1 MKSISIQRQTVFFLG
16 FLTMILLLA
25 GCDGDSTTGGGGGG
39 GACAVANCFGGGGTG
54 GGGSQNPNL
63 SISAV
68 PGDGENTLTFALSS
82 GNADSFNL
90 YWSTS
95 PDTTTPTWNKIEG
108 ATSPFVHDNL
118 TNGIPRF
125 YGVTAVSGGNESDP
139 SAVVGAM
146 PGKWTQLDQVT
157 VIDPPARD
165 SHTAV
170 YNPTTDKMI
179 VFGGKTQATT
189 LQDLWVLS
197 SASGD
202 LGSPNWPQINAIGVP
217 PSSRASHTAI
227 YNKQTNKMVV
237 FGGSE
242 DIDGN
247 FNSLQNDLWL
257 LSNADAD
264 GVAPTWQQLSPNG
277 SPPVRWGHGAV
288 YDEQADIMIVFGGV
302 QTGVNILNDVW
313 VLEDATTQVVPTW
326 RQILIPATS
335 GPSARCCMAV
345 GYDSTNRRMIVFGG
359 FGGFSQ
365 GSPILFGDLWTL
377 TFDATFTTATWQE
390 FTSSGGT
397 APSARCCAAS
407 FWDGSKFLLFG
418 GGTFSDSSDDKI
430 YAVVFLSSTFGT
442 ADGPSGRPPA
452 RTFATAVPAGHFLLF
467 GGTDSFTP
475 LNDLWR
481 LE

>member
-1 MKSISIQRQTVFFLG
+1 MKSISIQRQTAFFLG

-39 GACAVANCFGGGGTG
+39 GVCTVANCFGGGSTG

-108 ATSPFVHDNL
+108 VTSPFLHENL
-118 TNGIPRF
+118 SNGVPRF
-125 YGVTAVSGGNESDP
+125 YGVTAVSGGSESVP

-146 PGKWTQLDQVT
+146 PGKWTALSPLL
-157 VIDPPARD
+157 PPQPRD

-179 VFGGKTQATT
+179 VFGGKNQATT
-189 LQDLWVLS
+189 FQDLWILS
-197 SASGD
+197 DASGA
-202 LGSPNWPQINAIGVP
+202 LGNPEWTLLGPSVP
-217 PSSRASHTAI
+217 PDRRASHTAV
-227 YNKQTNKMVV
+227 YDKQTNKMIV
-237 FGGSE
+237 FAGSLNPE
-242 DIDGN
+242 GTQ
-247 FNSLQNDLWL
+247 LTNDLWS
-257 LSNADAD
+257 LSNADNS
-264 GVAPTWQQLSPNG
+264 GTPTWQLLSPAGQLPSN
-277 SPPVRWGHGAV
+277 RWGHAAV
-288 YDEQADIMIVFGGV
+288 YDEQADIMIVFGGA
-302 QTGVNILNDVW
+302 QTGVAIFNDVW
-313 VLEDATTQVVPTW
+313 VLERATEQFTSTW
-326 RQILIPATS
+326 RQISMPATG

-345 GYDSTNRRMIVFGG
+345 GYDSTNRRMIIFGG
-359 FGGFSQ
+359 SGFGQ
-365 GSPILFGDLWTL
+365 GGPVQLGDLWTL
-377 TFDATFTTATWQE
+377 TFDATFQTATWKE
-390 FTSSGGT
+390 LTPSGGT

-418 GGTFSDSSDDKI
+418 GGTFNNSSDDKI
-430 YAVVFLSSTFGT
+430 YAFVLQDDTFAT
-442 ADGPSGRPPA
+442 ADGPSGGPPA
-452 RTFATAVPAGHFLLF
+452 RTFPTAVPAGHFLLF
-467 GGTDSFTP
+467 GGTEEFTP
-475 LNDLWR
+475 FNDLWR